1 MPTIGE
7 MVSGTA
13 AITVQFHAITV
24 KAEYYPGKLTESVI
38 AQINELTTLT
48 TQEEVASGFSTMND
62 LLVELIASWDLT
74 ENDGVTMFPIDAA
87 RLPELPLPFRM
98 NLLMETVSDM
108 RPN

>member
-13 AITVQFHAITV
+13 AIQVTFHTTTV
-24 KAEYYPGKLTESVI
+24 KAEYYPGKLTENVI
-38 AQINELTTLT
+38 VQINELTTLT
-48 TQEEVASGFSTMND
+48 TQEEVTSGFSTMND

-98 NLLMETVSDM
+98 NMLLATITDM